1 MIETFNLIRFVIVLS
16 HHIKKTRHS
25 YRGFT
30 KLDYFLRILRL
41 GLKIHQINFCYLFLQ
56 GKESKDKEDTRVTFE
71 QFLPMLQAVSS
82 KKITDTTDDF
92 VEGLR
97 HFDKVRKAHI
107 LKGLSHEIDFKNFDQ
122 TLKNLA

>member
-1 MIETFNLIRFVIVLS
+1 MFCSWDVFSCCGTFNLRSEYIRLTSV
-16 HHIKKTRHS
+16 
-25 YRGFT
+25 
-30 KLDYFLRILRL
+30 
-41 GLKIHQINFCYLFLQ
+41 LQ

-97 HFDKVRKAHI
+97 HFDKVRKVHI
-107 LKGLSHEIDFKNFDQ
+107 
-122 TLKNLA
+122 